1 MGLIKPFRAWHYHPQ
16 KVAIDRVIAPPYD
29 VISESYRE
37 KLRKRDPHNIIR
49 LILGQPKAGGV
60 FEDHEYEEARQYLD
74 QWTRDQILSCEP
86 KEGFYLYEM
95 GYDHPFLKKPLS
107 RLALFGLLKLEPF
120 EQKVVFPHERTH
132 SSPLLDRGKLLR
144 ATCAN
149 FSPVFTLYEDPTHML
164 DQIRKDRESKPS
176 LFDFLDD
183 QKVHH
188 RLWVISE
195 KKEMDQIAVQF
206 DRKRIFIADGHHR
219 YETALGYAQEMS
231 QKVMSGSKASWEYVM
246 STFVRFNDPGL
257 SILPIHRVVLKSLP
271 RGQGAFLEGLKKHF
285 VLHSVSRSVL
295 EKVSEGSITEGFG
308 LAFSELECYLLEL
321 KDRTRARQD
330 MLAGKP
336 QSWYELDMN
345 LLSFLIFGPLVD
357 IQDHQLE
364 WNIFYTP
371 SVDEAFGKLKMKEA
385 SCAFFIRPIT
395 AHVIKNICESGEL
408 MPQKSTYFYPK
419 FPSGLLI
426 YHHSSESDS

>member
-1 MGLIKPFRAWHYHPQ
+1 MALIKPFCAWHYHPR

-29 VISESYRE
+29 VISESYRQE
-37 KLRKRDPHNIIR
+37 LHERDPHNVIR
-49 LILGQPKAGGV
+49 LILGQPKAGGA
-60 FEDHEYEEARQYLD
+60 FEDREYQKARDYLD
-74 QWTRDQILSCEP
+74 QWTRDKILSCEP

-95 GYDHPFLKKPLS
+95 GYDHPFHKKPLS
-107 RLALFGLLKLEPF
+107 RLALFALLKLEPF
-120 EQKVVFPHERTH
+120 ERKVIFPHERTH
-132 SSPLLDRGKLLR
+132 ASPKVDRGKLLR
-144 ATCAN
+144 ATHAN
-149 FSPVFTLYEDPTHML
+149 FSPVFTLYEDPTKTL
-164 DQIRKDRESKPS
+164 DEIRRNCESQAP

-183 QKVHH
+183 QKMSH
-188 RLWVISE
+188 RLWVIDE
-195 KKEMDQIAVQF
+195 KKKMAQIAAQF

-231 QKVMSGSKASWEYVM
+231 QKAVSNGKASWEYVM

-257 SILPIHRVVLKSLP
+257 SILPIHRVVLKSQP
-271 RGQGAFLEGLKKHF
+271 ADHGAFLESLKKHF

-308 LAFSELECYLLEL
+308 LAFSETECYLLEL
-321 KDRTRARQD
+321 RDRTRARQD
-330 MLAGKP
+330 MPAGKP
-336 QSWYELDMN
+336 ERWYELDMN
-345 LLSFLIFGPLVD
+345 LLSFLIFEPLLD
-357 IQDHQLE
+357 IQDTQLE

-371 SVDEAFGKLKMKEA
+371 SVDEAFGKLKGREA

-395 AHVIKNICESGEL
+395 AHVIKEICESGEL

-426 YHHSSESDS
+426 YRH